1 MACVPLSTASCAAPL
16 ALRLSRETRSL
27 TRARPQSVD
36 TQLLLPPHQSV
47 HAQPDAEKAKA
58 GKARGKLVRPGHDD
72 MDERLSSLKD
82 KLSARPKMDLQVSA
96 RPSVRIRA
104 QHCALRS
111 P

>member
-27 TRARPQSVD
+27 TRARPQNLD

-47 HAQPDAEKAKA
+47 RAQPDAENAA

-82 KLSARPKMDLQVSA
+82 KLSARPKMDLQVSV